1 MQSFQNQIQQVDT
14 DGHMPLHIT
23 LQHGL
28 GASVRLFAYK
38 YPVAMYIADP
48 IDGLSPIE
56 QAILNVAKN
65 ESIENVDVV
74 NALLR
79 ANPRF

>member
-14 DGHMPLHIT
+14 NGHMPLHIT

-28 GASVRLFAYK
+28 SASVRLFASK
-38 YPVAMYIADP
+38 HPVAMYIANP
-48 IDGLSPIE
+48 IDGLLLIE

-79 ANPRF
+79 ANPGF